1 MPQHDK
7 RIPENARC
15 SICTG
20 VGWTWWS
27 PAETTEEAETLEQPK
42 WIVCREC
49 LGTGRTD
56 KSGRKRQKP
65 EDPPGT

>member
-15 SICTG
+15 STCAG
-20 VGWTWWS
+20 AGWKLWS
-27 PAETTEEAETLEQPK
+27 APDAPEEST

-49 LGTGRTD
+49 LGSGRTD
-56 KSGRKRQKP
+56 KVGRKRQKP
-65 EDPPGT
+65 DDPS

>member
-15 SICTG
+15 STCSG
-20 VGWTWWS
+20 AGWTWWS
-27 PAETTEEAETLEQPK
+27 SPETADTAEQAK
-42 WIVCREC
+42 WIICREC

-56 KSGRKRQKP
+56 KNGRKRQKP
-65 EDPPGT
+65 DDPSDG

>member
-15 SICTG
+15 SSCAG
-20 VGWTWWS
+20 AGWTQWS
-27 PAETTEEAETLEQPK
+27 APEMPEEAK
-42 WIVCREC
+42 WVICREC

-56 KSGRKRQKP
+56 KKGRKRRKP
-65 EDPPGT
+65 DDSSEG

>member
-15 SICTG
+15 SACTG
-20 VGWTWWS
+20 SGWTWWS
-27 PAETTEEAETLEQPK
+27 SPETAEPAETVEAAK
-42 WIVCREC
+42 WIICREC

-56 KSGRKRQKP
+56 KNGRKRQKP
-65 EDPPGT
+65 DDPSDG

>member
-20 VGWTWWS
+20 SGWTWWS
-27 PAETTEEAETLEQPK
+27 APEAPEDAK
-42 WIVCREC
+42 WVICREC

-56 KSGRKRQKP
+56 KNGRKRQKP
-65 EDPPGT
+65 DDPSDDDS

>member
-15 SICTG
+15 STCG
-20 VGWTWWS
+20 GAGWTWWS
-27 PAETTEEAETLEQPK
+27 SPETADTAEQAK
-42 WIVCREC
+42 WIICREC

-56 KSGRKRQKP
+56 KNGRKRQKP
-65 EDPPGT
+65 DDPSDG

>member
-15 SICTG
+15 SICLG
-20 VGWTWWS
+20 SGWTQWS
-27 PAETTEEAETLEQPK
+27 SLETPEQAN
-42 WIVCREC
+42 WVICREC

-56 KSGRKRQKP
+56 KQGRKRHKP
-65 EDPPGT
+65 EDSSDA

>member
-15 SICTG
+15 ATCEGS
-20 VGWTWWS
+20 GWKLWAG
-27 PAETTEEAETLEQPK
+27 PDAPEEAK

-56 KSGRKRQKP
+56 KTGRKRQKP
-65 EDPPGT
+65 EDPSGD

>member
-15 SICTG
+15 SICSG
-20 VGWTWWS
+20 SGWTSWTA
-27 PAETTEEAETLEQPK
+27 PETEEGLLEQAK
-42 WIVCREC
+42 WIICREC

-56 KSGRKRQKP
+56 KKGRKRQKP
-65 EDPPGT
+65 DDPSDG

>member
-15 SICTG
+15 SFCSG
-20 VGWTWWS
+20 AGWTLWS
-27 PAETTEEAETLEQPK
+27 PPKTDEELAEEPRLV
-42 WIVCREC
+42 ICREC

-56 KSGRKRQKP
+56 KKGRKRQKP
-65 EDPPGT
+65 EDPSDA

>member
-15 SICTG
+15 SICSGT
-20 VGWTWWS
+20 GWTSWS
-27 PAETTEEAETLEQPK
+27 PPETPEEPK
-42 WIVCREC
+42 WVICREC

-56 KSGRKRQKP
+56 KVGRKRQKP
-65 EDPPGT
+65 DDSSDG

>member
-15 SICTG
+15 SVCAG
-20 VGWTWWS
+20 AGWTWWS
-27 PAETTEEAETLEQPK
+27 APEAAETGETPR
-42 WIVCREC
+42 WIICREC

-56 KSGRKRQKP
+56 KTGRKRQKP
-65 EDPPGT
+65 ENPPSD

>member
-15 SICTG
+15 STCEG
-20 VGWTWWS
+20 SGWKLWS
-27 PAETTEEAETLEQPK
+27 APDEPDGTK

-65 EDPPGT
+65 EDSDA

>member
-15 SICTG
+15 SICSG
-20 VGWTWWS
+20 SGWTWWS
-27 PAETTEEAETLEQPK
+27 PSETAETTEEAK

-65 EDPPGT
+65 DDPSDG

>member
-15 SICTG
+15 STCAG
-20 VGWTWWS
+20 SGWTSWS
-27 PAETTEEAETLEQPK
+27 APETEEGGSEPPK
-42 WIVCREC
+42 WIICREC

-56 KSGRKRQKP
+56 KKGRKRQKP
-65 EDPPGT
+65 DDPSDG